1 MCRAIS
7 TATGLNYSSVN
18 KLLTLTASHYG
29 CDRLCV
35 CCYHHLLEDILGYKR
50 HTCRNGETVAD
61 VAEMYPDEKILIR
74 INAHLTS
81 SVKGTILDIWD
92 CSQKPV
98 DCFWLVK

>member
-1 MCRAIS
+1 
-7 TATGLNYSSVN
+7 
-18 KLLTLTASHYG
+18 
-29 CDRLCV
+29 
-35 CCYHHLLEDILGYKR
+35 
-50 HTCRNGETVAD
+50 